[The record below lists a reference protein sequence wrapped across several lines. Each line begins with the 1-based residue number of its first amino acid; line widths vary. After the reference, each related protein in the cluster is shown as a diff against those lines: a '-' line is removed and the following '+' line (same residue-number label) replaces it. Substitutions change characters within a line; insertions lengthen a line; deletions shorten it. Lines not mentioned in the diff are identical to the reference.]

1 MPTIDVDIKKIEV
14 KRNDIKEF
22 KQKLD
27 ITTSPAIIDI
37 EKTDLK
43 MGDIK
48 DILKVKFK
56 FESVYNPDVGHL
68 YMEGEV
74 IYAPKDSKKVLD
86 DWKKNKKVE
95 KEIAADIFNPIFERC
110 LKAALLVTNEVRLRS
125 PLQFPK
131 LNLEDENKYI
141 N

>member
-14 KRNDIKEF
+14 ERKDIKEL
-22 KQKLD
+22 KEKLD
-27 ITTSPAIIDI
+27 ITSSPSIIDI

-43 MGDIK
+43 IGNFK
-48 DILKVKFK
+48 DILKVRFK
-56 FESVYNPDVGHL
+56 FESTYNPEIGHL

-74 IYAPKDSKKVLD
+74 IYAPKDSKKMLD
-86 DWKKNKKVE
+86 EWKKNKKIE
-95 KEIAADIFNPIFERC
+95 KEVAAEIFNPIFERC
-110 LKAALLVTNEVRLRS
+110 LKAALVVTNEVRLRS

-131 LNLEDENKYI
+131 LTLEEENKYI